1 MYNLEE
7 RVNAYRAKGLSC
19 SQVLMSVVGLDP
31 QGREDGDLV
40 KAMDG
45 LTCGMYCRHTCG
57 ALAGAACAMALY
69 GAPRED
75 LSAWCRELSAWFE
88 ERFGAVTCERLLGGE
103 ARNPALCA
111 DIIRETAEEALEILE
126 EAGVL

>member
-1 MYNLEE
+1 
-7 RVNAYRAKGLSC
+7 
-19 SQVLMSVVGLDP
+19 
-31 QGREDGDLV
+31 
-40 KAMDG
+40 
-45 LTCGMYCRHTCG
+45 
-57 ALAGAACAMALY
+57 MALY